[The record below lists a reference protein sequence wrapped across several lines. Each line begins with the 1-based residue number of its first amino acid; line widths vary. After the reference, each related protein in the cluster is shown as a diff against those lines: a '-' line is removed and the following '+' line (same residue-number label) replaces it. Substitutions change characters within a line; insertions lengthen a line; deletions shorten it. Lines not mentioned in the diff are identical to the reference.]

1 VNGPLALSWREQY
14 REGARMAEETWFVA
28 MDGQQLE
35 GARGTEDVRS
45 LIRANPSKKIVV
57 WNEKMTGWADPATVP
72 AFRAMAAPS
81 ETPPPPAPS
90 AAPPPRPSPNP
101 VAAAVAASAPEA
113 RATLHREVHFFRGLL
128 DFKFEEYVTPKII
141 RTLYIL
147 SLVLVA
153 IGWLVMIVSGIG
165 MIAAG
170 SRYGGMTALIGILY
184 LVLSPLFAIIQ
195 LTLIRVFFELVL
207 VFFSIKESIASL
219 DEKTARGAR

>member
-1 VNGPLALSWREQY
+1 
-14 REGARMAEETWFVA
+14 MAEETWFVA

-35 GARGTEDVRS
+35 GARPTDEVRT

-72 AFRAMAAPS
+72 AFRAAAAP
-81 ETPPPPAPS
+81 EAPAPP
-90 AAPPPRPSPNP
+90 AAPPPRPATNP

-113 RATLHREVHFFRGLL
+113 RETLHREVHFFRGLL

-170 SRYGGMTALIGILY
+170 SRYGGMTALIGIVY
-184 LVLSPLFAIIQ
+184 IVLSPLIAIIQ

-207 VFFSIKESIASL
+207 VFFSMKESLESL
-219 DEKTARGAR
+219 ARRAG